1 MAAGGACAAGSDAGG
16 GVAPQ
21 SVSDGFKEP
30 LRGFRQGLREAG
42 YIEDEN
48 VTIEYRFAENQIDRL
63 PVLAADLVRRP
74 LAVIVAVGGPPAVV
88 SAREATSTIP
98 IVFITGDDPVRLG
111 FVASLARSGGNLTG
125 ISFFNAELATKRL
138 ELLHTLVASA
148 LHIAVLLNPA
158 IAAISDATLR
168 DLEPAARAMG
178 MQIQAV
184 NASTSDEINT
194 AFASFTRERLDALF
208 VGPGAF
214 FLTRRVQLAQLAA
227 RHGFPAIYA
236 ERDYV
241 DVGGLMSYGTNL
253 TDAYRQVGVYTGRI
267 LKGAKPADLP
277 VLRASKF
284 ELIINA
290 ETARMLGLTLPPTL
304 LATADEVIE

>member
-1 MAAGGACAAGSDAGG
+1 M
-16 GVAPQ
+16 
-21 SVSDGFKEP
+21 
-30 LRGFRQGLREAG
+30 
-42 YIEDEN
+42 
-48 VTIEYRFAENQIDRL
+48 
-63 PVLAADLVRRP
+63 
-74 LAVIVAVGGPPAVV
+74 VV
-88 SAREATSTIP
+88 SAKEVTSTIP

-111 FVASLARSGGNLTG
+111 YVASLARSGGNLTG

-138 ELLHTLVASA
+138 ELLRTLVPSV
-148 LHIAVLLNPA
+148 LRIAVLLDPT
-158 IAAISDATLR
+158 IAAVSDATLR

-184 NASTSDEINT
+184 NASTSGEINT
-194 AFASFTRERLDALF
+194 AFASFARERVDALF
-208 VGPGAF
+208 VGPGAL

-227 RHGFPAIYA
+227 RHAFPAIYA

-241 DVGGLMSYGTNL
+241 
-253 TDAYRQVGVYTGRI
+253 A
-267 LKGAKPADLP
+267 ADLP

-290 ETARMLGLTLPPTL
+290 ETARMLGLTVPPTL